1 MKGKAVLFLLL
12 TLGYSCTGGTERVET
27 EHAEEETSVPVHKVM
42 EAGAEVGIV
51 GPGFLR
57 VTVKFPG
64 EVVEDKRR
72 AATLRARF
80 SGVVKATYKLPGDPV
95 RRGEVVAKVE
105 SDQSMTE
112 YAIVSPI
119 SGYVGRQY
127 VSPGEAV
134 DKGEA
139 LYDVLDLSRVW
150 VRALAYPH
158 TVEGIRRGM
167 SARVLRETSEGRVS
181 LDGRVLSV
189 SPEAD
194 RETRLLPFIVSV
206 KNDGTLRPGMFVD
219 VLVADSFEVPLAVPK
234 EAVHTL
240 EGDTVVFRKEGD
252 RVVPVKVSIGRVGE
266 NAYEVLSGL
275 KAGDT
280 VFTRNS
286 FVIKAEIE
294 KKEWEGEGHEH

>member
-1 MKGKAVLFLLL
+1 MRVKTVFLLL
-12 TLGYSCTGGTERVET
+12 FALSCTGGSET
-27 EHAEEETSVPVHKVM
+27 VEEEHKEGEKAVPVRKVM
-42 EAGAEVGIV
+42 EAGAEMGIV
-51 GPGFLR
+51 GPGFLKVSR
-57 VTVKFPG
+57 KFPG

-80 SGVVKATYKLPGDPV
+80 PGVVKTTYKLPGDPV
-95 RRGEVVAKVE
+95 RRGEVVARIE

-112 YAIVSPI
+112 YPVVSPI
-119 SGYVGRQY
+119 NGYVGRRY

-134 DKGEA
+134 EKGEP
-139 LYDVLDLSRVW
+139 LYDVLDLSWVW

-167 SARVLRETSEGRVS
+167 EAYVVRETSEGR
-181 LDGRVLSV
+181 LALKGKVLSV

-194 RETRLLPFIVSV
+194 EETRLLPFIIAV
-206 KNDGTLRPGMFVD
+206 KNDGSLRPGMFVD

-252 RVVPVKVSIGRVGE
+252 VAVPVKVSIGRAGDS
-266 NAYEVLSGL
+266 AYEVLSGL

-280 VFTRNS
+280 VFVRNS